1 MKQRGLWCVKDL
13 EAKKQELQQEIKQ
26 LCVQRAAVA
35 GVLAVL
41 REEQARLEKTTAAM
55 RVVVQQDTLYVG
67 RIINEAE
74 QRAAAITT
82 AAHDAAAATT
92 SAAHAAAH
100 TIREGVVRT
109 LFDHLEPALV
119 AFGAHMQDQAWA

>member
-26 LCVQRAAVA
+26 LCVQRATVA
-35 GVLAVL
+35 GVNAVL

-55 RVVVQQDTLYVG
+55 RVVVQQDALYVG

-74 QRAAAITT
+74 QQAAAITT
-82 AAHDAAAATT
+82 AADAA
-92 SAAHAAAH
+92 SH
-100 TIREGVVRT
+100 TVREGVMSA

-119 AFGAHMQDQAWA
+119 AFGAHMQEQAMT